1 MEVTMCVS
9 GTQEVVLKRLSR
21 RDFFKASA
29 ALMAGALLP
38 APVLNASVASA
49 SRDESLDLAGVMARP
64 FKRAVDLTHV
74 ITEEFPTFFGP
85 PNLEIETL
93 FSFDPNGFN
102 MYRWHLVEHTGTHMD
117 APFHFSAN
125 GMSADQ
131 IPLSMLIVP
140 LIVVDIREKAE
151 ANPDA
156 QLTLDDLRRWER
168 RHGRIPKDACVA
180 MNSGW
185 ADKVN
190 TPGFRNADANG
201 VLHFPGFHV
210 EAVEFLLEEREVNG
224 IAVDTLSLDY
234 GRSTDFATHYRWL
247 PENRWGM
254 EAVAN
259 LDLLP
264 PRGTTLI
271 VGGPKIAGATGG
283 PSRLIALVPGGNNDG
298 D

>member
-1 MEVTMCVS
+1 MCVP
-9 GTQEVVLKRLSR
+9 GTQEAVMKRLSR
-21 RDFFKASA
+21 RDFLKATA
-29 ALMAGALLP
+29 ALAAGAMLP
-38 APVLNASVASA
+38 MPVLAAPANRNAEV
-49 SRDESLDLAGVMARP
+49 ELAEVMGRP

-74 ITEEFPTFFGP
+74 ITENFPTFFGT
-85 PNLEIETL
+85 PNLDIETL
-93 FSFDPNGFN
+93 FTFDPNGFN

-117 APFHFSAN
+117 APFHFSPD

-131 IPLSMLIVP
+131 LPLSMLIVP
-140 LIVVDIREKAE
+140 LVVVDIRAKAE

-156 QLTLDDLRRWER
+156 QLTLNDLRAWER
-168 RHGRIPKDACVA
+168 RHGRIPRDACVA

-190 TPGFRNADANG
+190 TPGFRNADTNG

-224 IAVDTLSLDY
+224 IAVDTLSLDF
-234 GRSTDFATHYRWL
+234 GPSTDFATHYRWL
-247 PENRWGM
+247 PANRWGM

-259 LDLLP
+259 LDAVP
-264 PRGTTLI
+264 PRGATLI

-283 PSRLIALVPGGNNDG
+283 ITRLIALLPAGKGE
-298 D
+298 

>member
-1 MEVTMCVS
+1 MCVP

-21 RDFFKASA
+21 RDFFKATA
-29 ALMAGALLP
+29 AMVAGAVLP
-38 APVLNASVASA
+38 SPFLNAAA
-49 SRDESLDLAGVMARP
+49 SRSDGLDLTEVIGRP
-64 FKRAVDLTHV
+64 FRRAVDLSHV
-74 ITEEFPTFFGP
+74 ITEDFPTYFGT

-93 FSFDPNGFN
+93 FTFEQDGFN
-102 MYRWHLVEHTGTHMD
+102 MYRWLLVEHTGTHMD
-117 APFHFSAN
+117 APFHFSPD
-125 GMSADQ
+125 GMSADV

-140 LIVVDIREKAE
+140 LVVVDIRAKAE
-151 ANPDA
+151 ENPDA
-156 QLTLDDLRRWER
+156 QLTVEDLRRWER

-185 ADKVN
+185 AEKVN
-190 TPGFRNADANG
+190 TPEFRNADANG

-210 EAVEFLLEEREVNG
+210 EAAEFLLEERQVTG

-234 GRSTDFATHYRWL
+234 GPSPDFAVHYLWL
-247 PENRWGM
+247 PSNRWGM

-259 LDLLP
+259 LDSLP

-283 PSRLIALVPGGNNDG
+283 MSRLIALVPRG
-298 D
+298 DDD

>member
-1 MEVTMCVS
+1 MCVP

-29 ALMAGALLP
+29 ALMAGAMIP
-38 APVLNASVASA
+38 SPVLNASAATASRSA
-49 SRDESLDLAGVMARP
+49 SLELTDRMARS

-74 ITEEFPTFFGP
+74 ITEEFPTYFGT
-85 PNLEIETL
+85 PNLDIETL
-93 FSFDPNGFN
+93 FSFDPNGFQ

-117 APFHFSAN
+117 APFHFSPD
-125 GMSADQ
+125 GLTADE

-140 LIVVDIREKAE
+140 LVVVDIREKAE
-151 ANPDA
+151 EDPDA
-156 QLTLDDLRRWER
+156 QLTVEDLRRWER

-185 ADKVN
+185 SEKVN
-190 TPGFRNADANG
+190 TPEFRNADANG
-201 VLHFPGFHV
+201 VLHFPGFHI
-210 EAVEFLLEEREVNG
+210 EAAQFLLEERQVNG

-234 GRSTDFATHYRWL
+234 GPSPDFAVHYLWL
-247 PENRWGM
+247 PSNRWGM

-259 LDLLP
+259 LNDIP

-271 VGGPKIAGATGG
+271 VGGPKVIGATGG
-283 PSRLIALVPGGNNDG
+283 PSRLIALVQG
-298 D
+298 DSDDDD

>member
-1 MEVTMCVS
+1 MCVP
-9 GTQEVVLKRLSR
+9 GTREVVLQRLSR
-21 RDFFKASA
+21 RDFFKATA
-29 ALMAGALLP
+29 ALMAGAMLP
-38 APVLNASVASA
+38 APLSVGTAKGDNRRDMAEVL
-49 SRDESLDLAGVMARP
+49 GRP

-117 APFHFSAN
+117 APFHFSAD

-140 LIVVDIREKAE
+140 LVVVDIRGKAE
-151 ANPDA
+151 SNPDA
-156 QLTLDDLRRWER
+156 QLTVDDLRRWER

-180 MNSGW
+180 MLSGW
-185 ADKVN
+185 GEKVN
-190 TPGFRNADANG
+190 TAEFRNADGNG

-210 EAVEFLLEEREVNG
+210 EAAEFLIEERQVNG

-234 GRSTDFATHYRWL
+234 GPSPDFAVHYRWL
-247 PENRWGM
+247 PSNRWGM

-264 PRGTTLI
+264 ARGTTLI
-271 VGGPKIAGATGG
+271 VGGPKIAGASGG
-283 PSRLIALVPGGNNDG
+283 PSRLIALVSPGND

>member
-1 MEVTMCVS
+1 MCVP
-9 GTQEVVLKRLSR
+9 GTREVVLKRLSR
-21 RDFFKASA
+21 RDFFKATA
-29 ALMAGALLP
+29 ALMAGAMIP
-38 APVLNASVASA
+38 APVLAGTASG
-49 SRDESLDLAGVMARP
+49 RESLDLTEVIGRP

-74 ITEEFPTFFGP
+74 ITKDFPTYFGTQ
-85 PNLEIETL
+85 NLVIDTL
-93 FSFDPNGFN
+93 FTYDPNGFN
-102 MYRWHLVEHTGTHMD
+102 MFRWRLVEHTGTHMD
-117 APFHFSAN
+117 APFHFSPD

-131 IPLSMLIVP
+131 LPLSMLIVP
-140 LIVVDIREKAE
+140 LVVVDIREKAE
-151 ANPDA
+151 DNPDA

-185 ADKVN
+185 AEKVN
-190 TPGFRNADANG
+190 TLEFRNADANG

-210 EAVEFLLEEREVNG
+210 EAVDFLLEERDVNG

-234 GRSTDFATHYRWL
+234 GASADFATHYRWL
-247 PENRWGM
+247 PNNRWGM

-259 LDLLP
+259 LDVLP
-264 PRGTTLI
+264 ARGATLI

-283 PSRLIALVPGGNNDG
+283 ITRLIALVPGGND